1 MQCKSTILIGECVH
15 GSSSY
20 PFTFP
25 LTSRNMAAS
34 MHIRWETEI
43 NYTMATRSSSLFN
56 RNQDTTSE
64 QLLISEEKNHWIRI
78 PKSWVALEDSLLTMT
93 AVTTWTMGRADQTR
107 NLNFLLEMYNIR
119 KCTTSGKQYDECKH
133 TRPWRILQSEP
144 RMSNIAAVLVN
155 PFDIALDRTKLIN
168 LSTLVQD
175 QK

>member
-119 KCTTSGKQYDECKH
+119 QTVRWMQAHTTVKDPAVRTTYVKYCCSFGQPVRYCT
-133 TRPWRILQSEP
+133 R
-144 RMSNIAAVLVN
+144 
-155 PFDIALDRTKLIN
+155 
-168 LSTLVQD
+168 QD
-175 QK
+175 QVDKP